1 MFLLH
6 FVFFPSLLLP
16 FLVGFSFCWELT
28 SSSGLVPAALELPS
42 SFGLAPLFSW
52 SCPFLLVSPR
62 YFLSW
67 SCPSSF
73 GLAPL
78 FSFLEPPFSS
88 GPAPLFLSWS
98 CPFCWTS
105 PFISFGSSHFSG
117 DALSFFPLCF
127 SCTYLGH
134 LRRGLF
140 ILRTVTCPRVILLC
154 RNLRFW
160 NLALGAK
167 MARGRF

>member
-1 MFLLH
+1 M
-6 FVFFPSLLLP
+6 LP
-16 FLVGFSFCWELT
+16 FLVGFSLVLFLCWELT
-28 SSSGLVPAALELPS
+28 SSSGLVPAALEPPS
-42 SFGLAPLFSW
+42 SFDLAPLFSW

-78 FSFLEPPFSS
+78 FSFLELPFSS

-105 PFISFGSSHFSG
+105 PFISFGSSHFQGMPS
-117 DALSFFPLCF
+117 LFLCAF
-127 SCTYLGH
+127 LCTYLGH

-140 ILRTVTCPRVILLC
+140 ILRSVTFPRVILLC

-167 MARGRF
+167 WQGVGSNRLIYK